1 MFIITRIEPD
11 ELMFDVLSED
21 DGSPI
26 MFASEF
32 EAKIYIE
39 KICEG
44 FGVTPDTFM
53 VADGVENWPM
63 H

>member
-1 MFIITRIEPD
+1 MFIITRIDPD

-21 DGSPI
+21 DGSPL

-39 KICEG
+39 KICAG
-44 FGVTPDTFM
+44 FGVTSDTFM
-53 VADGVENWPM
+53 VADGVEIWPI

>member
-1 MFIITRIEPD
+1 
-11 ELMFDVLSED
+11 MFDVLSED

-53 VADGVENWPM
+53 VADGVEIWPM